1 MSALALS
8 LVVVAGALPASAATY
23 RASLGPVAATL
34 TYRGSDTNP
43 HGTTITVTNAR
54 RVVYRGPV
62 ITKFCGRLC
71 WPQATYYPSNG
82 NPLQVV
88 RLEPGLPDVVL
99 GLYSGGAH
107 CCYID
112 LIVEHR
118 TPTKFATVE
127 LYLGDPGAR
136 IERLPGSP
144 YGAFVTAD
152 DAFAY
157 EFTDYAASGLPLEIE
172 RLSHGHVRNVTRQYP
187 ALIKKDAKVFL
198 TAFYAQAS
206 THYQDSVGVIAAWA
220 ADEYLLGRAAAANR
234 FLHQQA
240 VAGHLNGQMEPSVKG
255 EAFIAQ
261 LHAFLKKQGY

>member
-1 MSALALS
+1 
-8 LVVVAGALPASAATY
+8 VVAGALPAAAATY

-34 TYRGSDTNP
+34 TYTGSDTNP
-43 HGTTITVTNAR
+43 HATTIMVTNAR

-62 ITKFCGRLC
+62 TTKFCGRLC
-71 WPQATYYPSNG
+71 WPEAAYYPNNG
-82 NPLQVV
+82 NPLRVV

-107 CCYID
+107 CCFID

-118 TPTKFATVE
+118 SPTKFATVE
-127 LYLGDPGAR
+127 LFLGDPGAR

-144 YGAFVTAD
+144 YDAFVTAN

-172 RLSHGHVRNVTRQYP
+172 RLSNGHVRNVTRQYP
-187 ALIKKDAKVFL
+187 AMIRKDARVFL
-198 TAFYAQAS
+198 AAFRAQAS

-220 ADEYLLGRAAAANR
+220 ADEYSLGRATAANQ
-234 FLHQQA
+234 FLRAQA
-240 VAGHLNGQMEPSVKG
+240 AAGHLNSQLEPSVKG
-255 EAFIAQ
+255 EAFITQ
-261 LHAFLKKQGY
+261 LHAFLKEQGY